1 MSERVPEEIA
11 EEDFVDFY
19 NKAFYYDK
27 KFAVISI
34 DMQENLISRVVKNK
48 DFLVRYN
55 QRIFELCKKKKIDFF
70 VINTESFKYGNNIYG
85 FSEDYDDS
93 DAVTWMNK
101 SCSIGLKDI
110 NLIKTLKSRE
120 IKSVFVTG
128 IYTKNCIFENL
139 FLRRDEFYI
148 GTSFAGLCSN
158 VKSKYDFLPWKNDN
172 EFLKKRVIN
181 MCNLVLRQ

>member
-1 MSERVPEEIA
+1 MSERIPEEIA
-11 EEDFVDFY
+11 EEDFVEFY
-19 NKAFYYDK
+19 NENVYLEK

-85 FSEDYDDS
+85 FSEDYDS
-93 DAVTWMNK
+93 SEGVTWMNK
-101 SCSIGLKDI
+101 SCAVGLKDI
-110 NLIKTLKSRE
+110 NLISSLEKRNIE
-120 IKSVFVTG
+120 SVFVTG
-128 IYTKNCIFENL
+128 IYTKNCIFEDL
-139 FLRRDEFYI
+139 FSKRNKFYI

-158 VKSKYDFLPWKNDN
+158 LKSKYSIIFRKNDN
-172 EFLKKRVIN
+172 EFLKKRIIN